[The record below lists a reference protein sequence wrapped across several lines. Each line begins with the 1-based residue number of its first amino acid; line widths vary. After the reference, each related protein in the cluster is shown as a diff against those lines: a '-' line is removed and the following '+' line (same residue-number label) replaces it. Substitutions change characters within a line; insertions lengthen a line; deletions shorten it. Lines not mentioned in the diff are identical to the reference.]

1 MNEYTAASEGMLL
14 TEQDLT
20 CGRQLL
26 LSVEV
31 LVQLGRGDPVFTSR
45 IGKRAIQLHDRTHL
59 EKRQIQRHDII
70 KGEARLLGTLARSG
84 KIVDYY
90 RIDDGE
96 TVSYVFN
103 ERVDKGAAE
112 D

>member
-1 MNEYTAASEGMLL
+1 MNTAASEGMLL

-31 LVQLGRGDPVFTSR
+31 LVQLGRRSVFTSR

-70 KGEARLLGTLARSG
+70 KGEARLLGTLVVAERSLTTTGLTTARQSLM
-84 KIVDYY
+84 YSTS
-90 RIDDGE
+90 E
-96 TVSYVFN
+96 
-103 ERVDKGAAE
+103 
-112 D
+112 

>member
-1 MNEYTAASEGMLL
+1 M
-14 TEQDLT
+14 
-20 CGRQLL
+20 
-26 LSVEV
+26 V
-31 LVQLGRGDPVFTSR
+31 
-45 IGKRAIQLHDRTHL
+45 
-59 EKRQIQRHDII
+59 
-70 KGEARLLGTLARSG
+70 RSG